1 VSEPI
6 KTEAAAATGRMIRES
21 GERVRQIAV
30 PPTARALSTLSHIDY
45 ADAFLVEAVPA
56 RQWSAEQCG
65 RAVLDGAP
73 LAVRTNLLLGWSAIG
88 LKPAIG
94 GSSRSILGWEIR
106 VSAPQFVLLGRDS
119 LIGMP
124 GELLFKREQDALLFC
139 TFVQHANYVA
149 RSFWAAVEPG
159 HVRVVRRILEDA
171 SRRFAHAVDRT

>member
-6 KTEAAAATGRMIRES
+6 KTEVAAAAGRMIRES

-45 ADAFLVEAVPA
+45 ADAFLVEAGPA
-56 RQWSAEQCG
+56 RHWSAERCG
-65 RAVLDGAP
+65 RAVLDRAP

-88 LKPAIG
+88 LKPSIG

-106 VSAPQFVLLGRDS
+106 LNTPEFVLLGRDS

-124 GELLFKREQDALLFC
+124 GELLFEREHDALLFC
-139 TFVQHANYVA
+139 TFVQHNTLVA
-149 RSFWAAVEPG
+149 RAMWASIEAT
-159 HVRVVRRILEDA
+159 HVRIVRDLLGQAAPRLA
-171 SRRFAHAVDRT
+171 P